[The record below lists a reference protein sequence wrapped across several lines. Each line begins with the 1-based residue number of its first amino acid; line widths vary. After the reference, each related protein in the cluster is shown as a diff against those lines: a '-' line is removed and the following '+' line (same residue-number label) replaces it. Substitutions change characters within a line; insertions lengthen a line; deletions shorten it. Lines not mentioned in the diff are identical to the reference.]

1 MTKSRL
7 FEVVGLRMAALRKLS
22 IQIIKHKIF
31 EKNEELYQKG
41 FITKIFNN
49 FG

>member
-1 MTKSRL
+1 MSVLT
-7 FEVVGLRMAALRKLS
+7 ELS

-31 EKNEELYQKG
+31 EKIGELYQKG
-41 FITKIFNN
+41 FITKISNN